1 VPANQCHHGTNK
13 SQVYGDGVSVCASA
27 AVEEADSKPLVTK
40 AEGLAALHR
49 PFVNFGSVPIGV
61 TDISDERPF
70 ATTVWESEAVSRIAG
85 FFISGQQRSRSIG
98 LNNLAKMPVIDE
110 EYISDQSSATSP
122 AGMVLTLQ

>member
-1 VPANQCHHGTNK
+1 MVLDYLEEPARFSPMNSDPLLNARFRHTRVIRRFPTTG
-13 SQVYGDGVSVCASA
+13 
-27 AVEEADSKPLVTK
+27 KP
-40 AEGLAALHR
+40 
-49 PFVNFGSVPIGV
+49 VPIGV
-61 TDISDERPF
+61 TDISDERLF

-85 FFISGQQRSRSIG
+85 YFISGQQRSRSIA